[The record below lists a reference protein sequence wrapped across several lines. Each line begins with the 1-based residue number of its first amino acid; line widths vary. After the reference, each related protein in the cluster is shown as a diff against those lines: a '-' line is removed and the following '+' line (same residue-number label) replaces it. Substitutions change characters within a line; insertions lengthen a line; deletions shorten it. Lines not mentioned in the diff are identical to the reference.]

1 MSDPIGI
8 RRGIRNT
15 RRAAEV
21 IAVLAKHGFRQILS
35 DTGIERIIER
45 GQEILLRTKP
55 DSTPTKPLEVRV
67 REALEE
73 LGGTFIKL
81 GQVLSTRPDLVP
93 PELADELR
101 RLHSNCPR
109 LRLRT
114 SVNGWRSSSAID

>member
-45 GQEILLRTKP
+45 GQEILLRSRAEASATKP
-55 DSTPTKPLEVRV
+55 VEVRV
-67 REALEE
+67 REA
-73 LGGTFIKL
+73 
-81 GQVLSTRPDLVP
+81 
-93 PELADELR
+93 
-101 RLHSNCPR
+101 
-109 LRLRT
+109 
-114 SVNGWRSSSAID
+114 